1 MTICFT
7 IVLQLINEKQI
18 GMPTF
23 IAIVLKHQIKTAKTV
38 NISIRWFC
46 VTIN

>member
-23 IAIVLKHQIKTAKTV
+23 IAIVLKHQIKSAKTY
-38 NISIRWFC
+38 NIKYDGF
-46 VTIN
+46 VLQ